1 MKRIVTLSIF
11 MVITLLFISC
21 GKKDGAKSA
30 EDAPVAEIGVS
41 PAPAGTD
48 KTGYSL
54 RVNAAIY
61 SLEADTGSESDK
73 TKWLDSLNLG
83 EKVTIGN
90 ERRVTFHGDGKV
102 YSFTEVRRA
111 NGKEGLAWS
120 NQVAAGGNLA
130 VIIDEKANLFKT
142 ASSIDVTGQIISR
155 KTIVVMF
162 PETENGGFVEI
173 RGYDPEAQA
182 NRQNFIRLS
191 SVSTKDADIQSS
203 IMLQTAAPLKNEGAE
218 KNRKDSLLET
228 AIKEYPSSVFYQEIA
243 AMVNPS
249 APDVKV
255 PLSEIKTVSASQT
268 VMMANNDNVNVRD
281 YPSQSAGKV
290 VGKLSEGNIVSVS
303 EQTADTTTIDG
314 EASHWYHITEPID
327 GWVFGLYLG
336 KYRQ

>member
-1 MKRIVTLSIF
+1 MKRIITFSIF

-21 GKKDGAKSA
+21 GKKDGAKAA
-30 EDAPVAEIGVS
+30 EDAPAAEIGELS
-41 PAPAGTD
+41 ASAGTG

-61 SLEADTGSESDK
+61 SLDNDTGSESDK

-83 EKVTIGN
+83 EKVAIGN
-90 ERRVTFHGDGKV
+90 ERRVTFHGDGKI

-120 NQVAAGGNLA
+120 NQVATGGNLA
-130 VIIDEKANLFKT
+130 VIVDEKANLFKT
-142 ASSIDVTGQIISR
+142 ANSIDVTGQIISR

-182 NRQNFIRLS
+182 NRQNFIRLAS
-191 SVSTKDADIQSS
+191 ISTKEADVQSS

-228 AIKEYPSSVFYQEIA
+228 AMKDYPNSVFFQEIA
-243 AMVNPS
+243 AAINP
-249 APDVKV
+249 AAADIV
-255 PLSEIKTVSASQT
+255 PLAEIKTVPAHYA
-268 VMMANNDNVNVRD
+268 VMSVNNSNVNVRD
-281 YPSQSAGKV
+281 YPDQSAGKV
-290 VGKLSEGNIVSVS
+290 VGKINAPDLVNVSM
-303 EQTADTTTIDG
+303 QTADTTTING
-314 EASHWYHITEPID
+314 ETSVWFHITSPIE
-327 GWVFGLYLG
+327 GWVFGIYL
-336 KYRQ
+336 KRYRDE